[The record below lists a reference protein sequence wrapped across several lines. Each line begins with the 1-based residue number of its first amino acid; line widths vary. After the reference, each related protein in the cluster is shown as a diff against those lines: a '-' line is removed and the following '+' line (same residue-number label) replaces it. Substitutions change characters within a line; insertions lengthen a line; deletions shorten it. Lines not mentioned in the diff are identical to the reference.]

1 MRPNESFVGQPV
13 RSLQT
18 MLRVI
23 AENDPDIPSVIPDG
37 IYGRDTMCSVSA
49 FQRSAGLP
57 ITGITDQNTWEAI
70 VRRYEI
76 ALIEQVEAEPLWI
89 ILNPGQVIKRGERNP
104 NLYIVQA
111 ILTVLSELYAAI
123 TPPSRNGV
131 LDLPTANSLSSF
143 QQMHL
148 LPVTGELDKKTWKH
162 LALQYPLAANETVNK
177 L

>member
-37 IYGRDTMCSVSA
+37 IYGRDTMRSVSA

-148 LPVTGELDKKTWKH
+148 LPVTGELDKKTWRH